1 MRRKNDQLWKSLLE
15 DVFDDLLRFVFPEAD
30 KVFDMQ
36 RGFEYLDKE
45 LNELTPEP
53 DKGPDTRFVDKL
65 VKVCR
70 RDGKKEF
77 ILIHIEVQGA
87 TKKRE
92 QFPERMFR
100 YYYRIFDHY
109 KVPITAIAI
118 FTGPDGHK
126 IPDRYEYH
134 FLGTTHIY
142 QYNTLNISDPTE
154 EELEKSSNPFAVVLL
169 AARKALLSGRI
180 PEKELLEQ
188 KLLVARL
195 LLSKKQFSHKKI
207 RNILTFLKNYIVFAK
222 KETNRIFDKQIDQ
235 ITHQKNPMGIWEYV
249 IEEEVQKRMEK
260 VEKRMEKF
268 QKRDEKEAEK
278 EADKKNRQFVVNLLK
293 GTNFSMAKIASLA
306 GVSVYY
312 VKKVKASLNSKTT
325 RRRLTRAKA

>member
-45 LNELTPEP
+45 LNELTPKP

-92 QFPERMFR
+92 QFPERMFQ
-100 YYYRIFDHY
+100 YYYRIFDRQ

-142 QYNTLNISDPTE
+142 KYNTLNILGPKE
-154 EELEKSSNPFAVVLL
+154 QELEESNNPFAIVLL
-169 AARKALLSGRI
+169 AARKALLAGHI
-180 PEKELLEQ
+180 PEKMLLDQ
-188 KLLVARL
+188 KLLVARSL
-195 LLSKKQFSHKKI
+195 LAKKQFSHKKI
-207 RNILTFLKNYIVFAK
+207 KAILVFLRNYIVFAK
-222 KETNRIFDKQIDQ
+222 KETSRIFDKQINK
-235 ITHQKNPMGIWEYV
+235 ITHQNNSMGIVEYLAD
-249 IEEEVQKRMEK
+249 IEYQKGIAEATEK
-260 VEKRMEKF
+260 TH
-268 QKRDEKEAEK
+268 
-278 EADKKNRQFVVNLLK
+278 RQIVVNLLK
-293 GTNFSMAKIASLA
+293 GTGYSMAKIADLA
-306 GVSVYY
+306 GVSIYF
-312 VKKVKASLNSKTT
+312 VKKVKASLKTKTT
-325 RRRLTRAKA
+325 RRRLSTSK

>member
-36 RGFEYLDKE
+36 KGFEYFDKE

-70 RDGKKEF
+70 KDGKKEF
-77 ILIHIEVQGA
+77 VLIHIEVQGA
-87 TKKRE
+87 TKKHK
-92 QFPERMFR
+92 QFPERMFQ
-100 YYYRIFDHY
+100 YYYRIFDRY
-109 KVPITAIAI
+109 RVPMTAIAI

-126 IPDRYEYH
+126 IPNRYEYH

-154 EELEKSSNPFAVVLL
+154 EELEKSNNPFAVVLL
-169 AARKALLSGRI
+169 AARKALLSGKI
-180 PEKELLEQ
+180 PENELLEQ
-188 KLLVARL
+188 KLLVARS

-207 RNILTFLKNYIVFAK
+207 RKILLFLRNYIVFAK
-222 KETNRIFDKQIDQ
+222 KETNRIFDKQINQ
-235 ITHQKNPMGIWEYV
+235 ITHQKNPMGIEEYL
-249 IEEEVQKRMEK
+249 IEVEVQKRMAK
-260 VEKRMEKF
+260 FHKRNEQF
-268 QKRDEKEAEK
+268 QKRDENATEK
-278 EADKKNRQFVVNLLK
+278 SHRQFVVNLLK
-293 GTNFSMAKIASLA
+293 GTDFPMAKIASLA

-312 VKKVKASLNSKTT
+312 VKKVKASLKPKTT
-325 RRRLTRAKA
+325 RRQKVGA